1 MKNWLSFC
9 LNSLFVVGLMALLRM
24 PSTAASGGR
33 DFAGFY
39 ELSNVVEDVDFVSF
53 TFTTRVFNYSGQ
65 DVADAIVLLEDLLF
79 FDEHGSFL
87 GVWIVN
93 GESVLLEGNFT
104 VPTEEYD
111 LWLQGVSPSLSI
123 ETQDIAGDLVRR
135 RIELANLL
143 LGEEN

>member
-79 FDEHGSFL
+79 F
-87 GVWIVN
+87 
-93 GESVLLEGNFT
+93 
-104 VPTEEYD
+104 
-111 LWLQGVSPSLSI
+111 
-123 ETQDIAGDLVRR
+123 R
-135 RIELANLL
+135 
-143 LGEEN
+143 